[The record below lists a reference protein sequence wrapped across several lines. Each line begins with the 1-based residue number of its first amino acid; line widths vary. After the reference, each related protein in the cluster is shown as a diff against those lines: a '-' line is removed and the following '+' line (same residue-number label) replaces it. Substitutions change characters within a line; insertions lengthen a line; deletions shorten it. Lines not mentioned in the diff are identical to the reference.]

1 MNAERFF
8 CRKTKQLL
16 HERIM
21 AKNGSANTTPDLTY
35 MEATFLASVNVL
47 FSLIG
52 IFGNTLV
59 IVVVARNRHLHTVT
73 NMFITSLAVADL
85 LVCLVAQPMYAAFLY
100 GFSPNPAY
108 SVTRR
113 TFSFVSVLAS
123 ISNLVAVT
131 VDRYIAI
138 VSPMTYHLRATFK
151 SATILVCVIWLVSLA
166 LGIPSGI
173 EPSVRRITVCYTLA
187 LIIIIVPI
195 YVRIYTIA
203 RRQARVIARQVDHF
217 EKDLR
222 TKSERENIAAKTIGN
237 VLAVF
242 IICWLPVI
250 VTPLIFRYS
259 MNTRNVRRALKW
271 AQTLALCS
279 SAINPAI
286 YSLKMQ
292 IFRKELR
299 KIYRVVLRRRYW
311 EEKPEFL

>member
-1 MNAERFF
+1 
-8 CRKTKQLL
+8 
-16 HERIM
+16 
-21 AKNGSANTTPDLTY
+21 

-59 IVVVARNRHLHTVT
+59 IVVVARNRHVHTVT
-73 NMFITSLAVADL
+73 NTFITSLALADL
-85 LVCLVAQPMYAAFLY
+85 LACLVAQPMNAAFLY
-100 GFSPNPAY
+100 GLSPNPAY
-108 SVTRR
+108 GTTRK

-151 SATILVCVIWLVSLA
+151 NATILLCVIWLVSLA
-166 LGIPSGI
+166 LGIPSGV
-173 EPSVRRITVCYTLA
+173 ETSVARITVCYTLA
-187 LIIIIVPI
+187 LVIIIVPI

-203 RRQARVIARQVDHF
+203 RRQARVIARQVGHF
-217 EKDLR
+217 EKDLQ
-222 TKSERENIAAKTIGN
+222 TKSDRENIAAKTIGS

-242 IICWLPVI
+242 IICWLPVL

-279 SAINPAI
+279 SAINPVI

-299 KIYRVVLRRRYW
+299 KIFRVVLRRRHW